1 MTRGDLQEVAACN
14 GLSENEAID
23 AILDSIKTPLAVMA
37 VREWKKNHPPMDWAA
52 AEKYLADLMG
62 AYLAIGTAGF
72 PGLTGF
78 LMPLKARLEKGE
90 RSRELYDAI
99 MACE

>member
-37 VREWKKNHPPMDWAA
+37 IQAWKRNIMPMNWEG
-52 AEKYLADLMG
+52 AEKHLFELME
-62 AYLAIGTAGF
+62 AYM
-72 PGLTGF
+72 PGQVLHIIQ
-78 LMPLKARLEKGE
+78 LKVRLEGGE
-90 RSRELYDAI
+90 RTRALYDAI
-99 MACE
+99 MAMK